1 MQSYNLFSHTAVFM
15 VWGSTYCSN
24 IKPLEI
30 LQKRTIRIVS
40 FGKFDAHSSPLFA
53 KLKVIKL
60 HDRILLYIA
69 CFMYQFSN
77 CNLPRA
83 FDSFFTAV
91 NIRHNYFTRL
101 ASKSILAWHQNPH
114 LLFQKLERIMLNFI
128 SDRYF
133 GSKIWNEIEE
143 PLKTLSFRC
152 FKRELKERSLDKYI
166 TNNI

>member
-1 MQSYNLFSHTAVFM
+1 MQLYNLFSHTPVYM

-24 IKPLEI
+24 IKPLEV
-30 LQKRTIRIVS
+30 LQKRTIRIIS
-40 FGKFDAHSSPLFA
+40 FGKFDVHSSPLFA

-60 HDRILLYIA
+60 H
-69 CFMYQFSN
+69 N
-77 CNLPRA
+77 CNLPRV
-83 FDSFFTAV
+83 FDSFFSV
-91 NIRHNYFTRL
+91 INIRHNYFTRL

-114 LLFQKLERIMLNFI
+114 LLFQKLERIMSNFI

-133 GSKIWNEIEE
+133 GPKIWNEIEE
-143 PLKTLSFRC
+143 QLTLSFRC